1 MPSMVL
7 TIGLCLLTILSSTI
21 LAQST
26 SSPYAPI
33 VVQCP
38 NNLHIRPAK
47 DGLSTQEKQWRKL
60 RFEHV
65 ASSLSPYLKTANISG
80 FNITEYTS
88 KINASTV
95 PIAGLAIAGGGSQS
109 GMGGLGLW
117 QAFDNRYAPAVK
129 AGTGGLAQ
137 CLSYLSGLSGG
148 GIYTVVPL

>member
-1 MPSMVL
+1 MGL
-7 TIGLCLLTILSSTI
+7 TIVICLMTVFSNTI
-21 LAQST
+21 LAQSA

-38 NNLHIRPAK
+38 SDLHIRPAK
-47 DGLSTQEKQWRKL
+47 DGLSTQEQQWRKL
-60 RFEHV
+60 RLKNV
-65 ASSLSPYLKTANISG
+65 ASSLSPYLKTANIPG
-80 FNITEYTS
+80 FNITEYIG
-88 KINASTV
+88 KVNASTV

-117 QAFDNRYAPAVK
+117 QAFDDRYAPAVK